1 VVIAVVPAV
10 SGNSTGSLPFAGLV
24 VVTMGCLLAGNL
36 YGMDGSALWHTLVVP
51 GAAAVDVR
59 GRQLAWL
66 LIVGP
71 VTLVLS
77 LVLPGLTD
85 PGLYPWVL
93 GLAPALLGGGA
104 GLVVVLSVYVGYPVP
119 QRAGPFSSGNN
130 PGIVRGLLQLSIALL
145 LGVVALPE
153 LAIVAFAA
161 GVPAL
166 RWLAL
171 PVGVGVGVLCWWWW
185 GRLAQRRLAARGPEL
200 LADVRKAV

>member
-1 VVIAVVPAV
+1 
-10 SGNSTGSLPFAGLV
+10 
-24 VVTMGCLLAGNL
+24 M
-36 YGMDGSALWHTLVVP
+36 
-51 GAAAVDVR
+51 
-59 GRQLAWL
+59 
-66 LIVGP
+66 
-71 VTLVLS
+71 TLVLS

-93 GLAPALLGGGA
+93 GLVPALLGGGA

-119 QRAGPFSSGNN
+119 DRASPFSAGNN

-153 LAIVAFAA
+153 IAIAAFAA

-166 RWLAL
+166 QWLAL
-171 PVGVGVGVLCWWWW
+171 PVGTGVGVLCWWGW